1 MAMFLGGADVLGLG
15 AVSPRPEVLSEP
27 REIRPFLLQR
37 LKAST
42 VRVGSFWWPNL
53 DLLNLQ
59 KSICEA
65 DV

>member
-1 MAMFLGGADVLGLG
+1 
-15 AVSPRPEVLSEP
+15 
-27 REIRPFLLQR
+27 LLQR